1 MEKNRDYISSG
12 LNDWR
17 LTFDG
22 RYKLIRGF
30 DPDPRSARRR
40 RAQESPKERELR
52 ERMKP
57 YDSVSDGPL
66 LLFDLETD
74 PLENHNLAQTES

>member
-1 MEKNRDYISSG
+1 
-12 LNDWR
+12 
-17 LTFDG
+17 
-22 RYKLIRGF
+22 
-30 DPDPRSARRR
+30 
-40 RAQESPKERELR
+40 
-52 ERMKP
+52 MKP